1 MFQSL
6 LKPSDAS
13 ADSYF
18 FNSETIAAELL
29 FSLAGCRSANPHCNP
44 AKPHRMPVGFDL
56 ALIAVGAY
64 QLPCTM
70 QERRV
75 NLVRAV
81 QPHQDLKAERDVGL
95 HFGTFSFTNELLGRP
110 PKDLSPTPREQGLAA
125 DAFTV
130 MAIGETS
137 VLPARATP

>member
-1 MFQSL
+1 
-6 LKPSDAS
+6 
-13 ADSYF
+13 
-18 FNSETIAAELL
+18 
-29 FSLAGCRSANPHCNP
+29 
-44 AKPHRMPVGFDL
+44 MPVGFDL

-64 QLPCTM
+64 HLPSTM

-95 HFGTFSFTNELLGRP
+95 HWGTFSLTNELLDQP
-110 PKDLSPTPREQGLAA
+110 PKDLSLTPREQGLAA